1 MITAKA
7 ITVSSVS
14 SIKAV
19 QLLTGRKSDYL
30 ERVCSRGARVAAI
43 FISLRNVRQDK
54 RPVGG
59 PRWQSRALILLRASK
74 SCINSNRFKIKPA
87 ANV

>member
-1 MITAKA
+1 MSDK
-7 ITVSSVS
+7 
-14 SIKAV
+14 KK
-19 QLLTGRKSDYL
+19 GR
-30 ERVCSRGARVAAI
+30 RA
-43 FISLRNVRQDK
+43 
-54 RPVGG
+54 